1 MALGN
6 HYIRIAN
13 YDLPNPRSFKVNYQN
28 IENSKMMEDGRDVTY
43 VQRLEK
49 RTWDLKFQVTAYW
62 RNILRSLGSDSI
74 NYAQIDGEIIS
85 EVRFRIKDE
94 TLKEG
99 SEHIKDTNG
108 LWTMQVQIFER

>member
-6 HYIRIAN
+6 HYIQIAN
-13 YDLPNPRSFKVNYQN
+13 YTLPNPRSFKVNYQN

-49 RTWDLKFQVTAYW
+49 RVWDTKFQVTDYW
-62 RNILRSLGSDSI
+62 RDILRDLGSRSMV
-74 NYAQIDGEIIS
+74 YAEIDGESIS

-94 TLKEG
+94 SLQEG
-99 SEHIKDTNG
+99 SEFIQETDG
-108 LWTMQVQIFER
+108 LWTMNIQIIER